1 MLLVIASILLTGC
14 KSDDEEV
21 AEPTATPSPIVEEAK
36 EDDKEEIVYTNV
48 LQVTNY
54 FDSQAEID
62 EALLAEADN
71 EYPFEDPLVIVNPYG
86 NSPLTA
92 VAIFSTD
99 ELTGGTVTVKGK
111 AMEDNLVGSFP
122 SATNHIV
129 PIYGLYPNDTTEVV
143 VSLESGSTTSFQVT
157 TDAFE
162 LDDQGFEM
170 KVHDTDVYNFSEWV
184 FVCGVNGFFYA
195 VDSKGDIRWGIS
207 HRSALGVQPLGNGQL
222 LVPTEYVLEPQY
234 FKSGLIEMDLLGKVY
249 REYAMPGGQ
258 HHDTYIMP
266 DGNIMLASCRPSF
279 ETVEDYILEID
290 RETGE
295 VLWELD
301 MAELIDPSEGVS

>member
-1 MLLVIASILLTGC
+1 M
-14 KSDDEEV
+14 
-21 AEPTATPSPIVEEAK
+21 
-36 EDDKEEIVYTNV
+36 
-48 LQVTNY
+48 
-54 FDSQAEID
+54 
-62 EALLAEADN
+62 
-71 EYPFEDPLVIVNPYG
+71 
-86 NSPLTA
+86 
-92 VAIFSTD
+92 
-99 ELTGGTVTVKGK
+99 
-111 AMEDNLVGSFP
+111 
-122 SATNHIV
+122 

-207 HRSALGVQPLGNGQL
+207 HRSALGVQPLGNGRL

-249 REYAMPGGQ
+249 REYAMPVAS
-258 HHDTYIMP
+258 IM
-266 DGNIMLASCRPSF
+266 
-279 ETVEDYILEID
+279 ILI
-290 RETGE
+290 
-295 VLWELD
+295 
-301 MAELIDPSEGVS
+301 